1 MDARRAE
8 TTAHAGGLVHDSRLR
23 KGTPTLYGRERQHLV
38 RDLITFMPNQQL
50 LAPELSECQ
59 GSAMALVMVAM

>member
-23 KGTPTLYGRERQHLV
+23 KGTPALIRQERQHLV
-38 RDLITFMPNQQL
+38 LDLVAFIPNHQL
-50 LAPELSECQ
+50 LAPELPKCQ
-59 GSAMALVMVAM
+59 VSAMALVLVAM

>member
-23 KGTPTLYGRERQHLV
+23 KGTPK
-38 RDLITFMPNQQL
+38 L
-50 LAPELSECQ
+50 LNKSISNPPQ
-59 GSAMALVMVAM
+59 GFVPL